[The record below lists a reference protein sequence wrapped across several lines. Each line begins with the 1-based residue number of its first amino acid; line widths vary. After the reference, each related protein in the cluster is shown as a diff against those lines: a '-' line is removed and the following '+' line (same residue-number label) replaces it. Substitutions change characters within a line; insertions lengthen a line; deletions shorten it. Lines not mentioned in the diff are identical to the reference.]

1 MARGA
6 VAAANRL
13 STDFPSLWWPRGAVP
28 SPCSVSTV
36 RLSRDLAEQGY
47 TYPELARMTRHAEL
61 VRVRRGAYVA
71 ASEQAIDPRV
81 AHLQLLE
88 ATAAQSSSDFVV
100 SHASAAV
107 LHGLPVGNDQLDRV
121 HLTPAPA
128 WAGSDSTLRAS
139 SRRGTRCGRRH
150 RGQRLS
156 GDRPLANCARPVLRS
171 ATAARR
177 AHRRRSATNRH
188 DDRRAGAALARV
200 APPPWHRPGSAYGN
214 PA

>member
-6 VAAANRL
+6 IAPPTGYPQISRA
-13 STDFPSLWWPRGAVP
+13 LWWPRGAVP

-47 TYPELARMTRHAEL
+47 TYAELARMTRHAEL

-88 ATAAQSSSDFVV
+88 ATAAQSSSDLVV

-128 WAGSDSTLRAS
+128 WAGS
-139 SRRGTRCGRRH
+139 
-150 RGQRLS
+150 
-156 GDRPLANCARPVLRS
+156 
-171 ATAARR
+171 
-177 AHRRRSATNRH
+177 
-188 DDRRAGAALARV
+188 
-200 APPPWHRPGSAYGN
+200 
-214 PA
+214 